1 MPVETTTATLVV
13 GDGDVPP
20 RAVLDH
26 AWPDWAAGVERV
38 IGADGGAARA
48 SVLGWRPDLVIGDM
62 DSLPRAE
69 AEAMAERGV
78 RFERWPTH
86 KDQSDLEIALR
97 TALAQDDGRVVV
109 LGALGGLRL
118 DHALAALWLLAL
130 PPARGREVTVLDG
143 TTRVRLLRG
152 PGALELSGR
161 PGDLVTLLPFGT
173 PARGVRTVG
182 LAYALEG
189 ETLAVG
195 PSRGL
200 SNIRVGEHATVRLEQ
215 GRLLIVESHPMEVPS

>member
-1 MPVETTTATLVV
+1 MSVQTTSATLVV

-20 RAVLDH
+20 RAVLDQ
-26 AWPDWAAGVERV
+26 AWPDWALGVRRV

-48 SVLGWRPDLVIGDM
+48 SVLGWPPDLVVGDM
-62 DSLPRAE
+62 DSLPGAE
-69 AEAMAERGV
+69 AEAMARRGV
-78 RFERWPTH
+78 GFERWPAH

-97 TALAQDDGRVVV
+97 TALAQSDRRVVV

-130 PPARGREVTVLDG
+130 PQARGREVTVIDG

-161 PGDLVTLLPFGT
+161 RGDLVTLLPFGT

-182 LAYALEG
+182 LTYALDG

-200 SNIRVGEHATVRLEQ
+200 SNVRIDERATVRLEQ